1 MSGALNWRVL
11 WFERPTLVKRFEA
24 RALTE
29 PYTTT
34 AYTWDTANTDIDV
47 S

>member
-24 RALTE
+24 RARTE
-29 PYTTT
+29 R
-34 AYTWDTANTDIDV
+34 
-47 S
+47 